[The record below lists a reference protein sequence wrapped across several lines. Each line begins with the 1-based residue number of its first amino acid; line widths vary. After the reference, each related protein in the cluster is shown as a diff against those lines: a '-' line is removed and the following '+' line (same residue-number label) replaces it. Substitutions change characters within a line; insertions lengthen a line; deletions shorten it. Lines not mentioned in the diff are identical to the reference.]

1 MDSDPD
7 GPQVRTFSDL
17 YRGAIK
23 RNLLF
28 HLAAAAMRSN
38 DWVADRVGW
47 VGGLSADIASG
58 QMTDLRSLPFP
69 PGRTQNGHKNAPDP
83 RSFPRYQRSTQ
94 LCPHDTAPLL
104 LHILSYKF
112 SSRKDYEIS

>member
-17 YRGAIK
+17 YQGAIK

-38 DWVADRVGW
+38 DWVADRV
-47 VGGLSADIASG
+47 GLSADIASG

-83 RSFPRYQRSTQ
+83 RSFPRYQRRTQ
-94 LCPHDTAPLL
+94 HCSSSS
-104 LHILSYKF
+104 ILSYKF